1 MKILFHGFCKC
12 AAKPQQSANSRCLNN
27 LVFLEKTALCRVSKF
42 SQIGPADADCAEVF
56 PLISLC
62 SLPTSQFSEFLVR
75 PFEVS
80 RALFHGKVLI
90 TPLFSFFSPGA
101 SPYPGLHIDEEFC
114 CRLKEGTRMKAPEYS
129 SSEM

>member
-1 MKILFHGFCKC
+1 M
-12 AAKPQQSANSRCLNN
+12 
-27 LVFLEKTALCRVSKF
+27 E
-42 SQIGPADADCAEVF
+42 
-56 PLISLC
+56 
-62 SLPTSQFSEFLVR
+62 
-75 PFEVS
+75 
-80 RALFHGKVLI
+80 KVLI